1 MPKTNGKTIMQILKD
16 NINVEYNADGEK
28 YIVRHSDSCI
38 CYACD
43 EITQAA
49 KDLLTLIS
57 ECVPKKERLGLTKE
71 VRAFFKGFN
80 NCRSQ
85 FLKNI
90 SERSGIS
97 EETFQ
102 KAKEVYQKET
112 G

>member
-1 MPKTNGKTIMQILKD
+1 MPKTMKDIISEVEHNEGMQK
-16 NINVEYNADGEK
+16 V
-28 YIVRHSDSCI
+28 IV
-38 CYACD
+38 
-43 EITQAA
+43 

-57 ECVPKKERLGLTKE
+57 ECVLKKERLGLTKE

-97 EETFQ
+97 EDKT
-102 KAKEVYQKET
+102 KSPKKEM
-112 G
+112 